1 MNIAVICARKN
12 SKRVKNKNFLLIKK
26 KPLIDYTVETA
37 LKNKIFDKII
47 INTNNRKYKTIKSNN
62 KILVYQRPKKLGN
75 SKTRVLEVLK
85 EMFKKI
91 SFKMNDNIFILFPTC
106 PLRSVKDI
114 INANKIFNKYKQKK
128 QIISV
133 TEYLPSIDVAFF
145 IKKNNTL
152 KNKFLKKYNTSPG
165 NNNHDKYYYCN
176 YAIIINKLRKI
187 KNSKKLIN
195 ENSIPYI
202 MPFDRSIDIDEDS
215 QLKVVKKILDK

>member
-12 SKRVKNKNFLLIKK
+12 SKRVKNKNFLLINK
-26 KPLIDYTVETA
+26 KPLIDFTVETA
-37 LKNKIFDKII
+37 LKSKIFDKII
-47 INTNNRKYKTIKSNN
+47 INTDNRKYKTIKSKN

-91 SFKMNDNIFILFPTC
+91 SFKMNDNIFILFPTS

-176 YAIIINKLRKI
+176 YAIIINQLRKI
-187 KNSKKLIN
+187 KNSQKLIN

-202 MPFDRSIDIDEDS
+202 MPFDRSIDIDENS
-215 QLKVVKKILDK
+215 QLKVVKKILNK